1 MKFISRTLAILLLI
15 LPAVICIG
23 QTSQSPQAN
32 PDKQAKA
39 EEIIQLTHTDQLM
52 QRVMAQM
59 NERMKNQAAQQAAR
73 MNLNA
78 EQKAA
83 FDDYETK
90 LNQLVT
96 NAVNWEKMKPIMVQ
110 VYAETYTTDEL
121 EGILKFY
128 RSPAGQSMVAKSPEL
143 MSKTMSLM
151 MQQMSTLQP
160 QIEQLTKDFQSKMQK
175 AAPPAPTK

>member
-1 MKFISRTLAILLLI
+1 MKLISRTLATLFI
-15 LPAVICIG
+15 LPVLVCVG
-23 QTSQSPQAN
+23 QTSQTPQTTSQ
-32 PDKQAKA
+32 KQAKA

-59 NERMKNQAAQQAAR
+59 NERMKAEEAQQAAH
-73 MNLNA
+73 MNMNA

-83 FDDYETK
+83 FDDYQTK
-90 LNQLVT
+90 LSQLIT
-96 NAVNWEKMKPIMVQ
+96 SSVNWEKMKPIMVQ
-110 VYAETYTTDEL
+110 VYTETYTIEEL
-121 EGILKFY
+121 DGILNFY
-128 RSPAGQSMVAKSPEL
+128 RSPVGQSMVAKSPQL

-175 AAPPAPTK
+175 AAPAAPAK

>member
-1 MKFISRTLAILLLI
+1 MKFISRTLAAFLLI
-15 LPAVICIG
+15 LPALVCVG
-23 QTSQSPQAN
+23 QASQNPQGTS
-32 PDKQAKA
+32 DKQAKA

-83 FDDYETK
+83 FDDYEAK
-90 LNQLVT
+90 LNQLLT
-96 NAVNWEKMKPIMVQ
+96 SAVNWEKMKPIMVR
-110 VYAETYTTDEL
+110 VYAETYTVDEL
-121 EGILKFY
+121 DGILKFY

-143 MSKTMSLM
+143 MSKTMTLM

-160 QIEQLTKDFQSKMQK
+160 QIEQLTKDLQSKIQK
-175 AAPPAPTK
+175 AAPTAPAK